1 MIEHKV
7 TSLQFGRVI
16 VESGVIR
23 TRTVIYSDDF
33 QSASSSGSIEFPLDE
48 VPTQLRER
56 DISALDFAESVLKS
70 AKKILDDEYPGGYHL
85 AAQEFAS
92 WIENN

>member
-23 TRTVIYSDDF
+23 TRTMIYSDDF

-56 DISALDFAESVLKS
+56 NIAAHEFAESVLKN
-70 AKKILDDEYPGGYHL
+70 AKEILDNEYPGGYRL
-85 AAQEFAS
+85 ATQEFAS
-92 WIENN
+92 WLENN